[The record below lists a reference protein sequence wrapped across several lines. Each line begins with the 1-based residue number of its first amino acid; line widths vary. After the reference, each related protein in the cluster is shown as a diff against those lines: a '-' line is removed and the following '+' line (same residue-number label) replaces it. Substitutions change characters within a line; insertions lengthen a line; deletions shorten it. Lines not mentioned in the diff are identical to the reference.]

1 MPERTYKSLDEAV
14 AEMLQWFWY
23 ATGREP
29 AMVEG
34 DILRTVFE
42 AVGFEVEDITTRFD
56 RALEAAIPEAVFAA
70 FGFPRLEAQKAQVTL
85 RFSRFTPAPY
95 EVLIPVGTRAQTA
108 SGLVFW
114 TIQEGTIASGALNVD
129 VAAEAFDAGRVYN
142 VPAGAITQLV
152 DGIPGVDAV
161 TNPVPATGGQ
171 DEETPEEQGVRFA
184 RWIAQI
190 ARGTKAALAAAA
202 LSTALP
208 GGREVAA
215 AKVRDTVDDSAIPV
229 GYVRVVVDIDP
240 PPPSPPDDLAL
251 VGASLEA
258 MRAAGV
264 LVTPILATRVP
275 VNVAFTLRGTPQDLN
290 GALEAVRSLF
300 AGLGIGE
307 GLTLDRLKGVI
318 YRAAPEAQAL
328 TLTAPASDLTVGA
341 EERLVL
347 GTLSGGLV

>member
-34 DILRTVFE
+34 DVLRTVFE

-70 FGFPRLEAQKAQVTL
+70 FGFPRLEAKKAQVTL

-95 EVLIPVGTRAQTA
+95 EVLIPAGTRAQTA
-108 SGLVFW
+108 SGLVFR
-114 TIQEGTIASGALNVD
+114 TTQEGTIASGALNAD
-129 VAAEAFDAGRVYN
+129 VAAEAFGAGRTYN

-161 TNPVPATGGQ
+161 TNPTPATGGQ
-171 DEETPEEQGVRFA
+171 DEETLEEQKVRFA

-202 LSTALP
+202 LSA
-208 GGREVAA
+208 
-215 AKVRDTVDDSAIPV
+215 V
-229 GYVRVVVDIDP
+229 GSDGARP
-240 PPPSPPDDLAL
+240 RAAL
-251 VGASLEA
+251 VLDGATQIGIPPGYAMVYVDGEPSLTPALRDAITAKLEEV
-258 MRAAGV
+258 RAAGIRVNV
-264 LVTPILATRVP
+264 LPVNRVP
-275 VNVAFTLRGTPQDLN
+275 VDVRFALEGTPATALSA
-290 GALEAVRSLF
+290 ALEAVRAYF
-300 AGLGIGE
+300 DGLEVGE
-307 GLTLDRLKGVI
+307 RVSRENLLVAIHTSHPAIREVDLV
-318 YRAAPEAQAL
+318 Q
-328 TLTAPASDLTVGA
+328 PASDVVVEATSRA
-341 EERLVL
+341 VL
-347 GTLSGGLV
+347 GSLVGEVR